1 MGGLAAFGRRLV
13 GWLGWLVC
21 ACVHEFRSSVRSF
34 VRSLALDLAFAL
46 DLTLAPDLAHKWLRH
61 RTAGCSSVKVHGSKL
76 ATASWPK
83 ASLATARYRLRKRTS
98 PCGAFALLRTSS
110 PPACG
115 ESLPRGMLSS
125 LSAHTRKYRQ
135 SGAATCLWDAHDAH
149 DAPQEKQPDDCSDE
163 QSRAPLASS
172 SCIGHLPLLSFPH

>member
-1 MGGLAAFGRRLV
+1 MVGWLVGGLGYLVRWIARSLVRALVRWFDHWCVHALISWLVGLV

-46 DLTLAPDLAHKWLRH
+46 DLTLAPDLAHMWLRH

-76 ATASWPK
+76 GTFQRWPK
-83 ASLATARYRLRKRTS
+83 ASLATARYPLRKRTS
-98 PCGAFALLRTSS
+98 PCRAFARLRTRS

-115 ESLPRGMLSS
+115 ASLPRGMLSS
-125 LSAHTRKYRQ
+125 
-135 SGAATCLWDAHDAH
+135 
-149 DAPQEKQPDDCSDE
+149 
-163 QSRAPLASS
+163 
-172 SCIGHLPLLSFPH
+172 

>member
-1 MGGLAAFGRRLV
+1 MVGWLVGWSWLFGSLDRSFVRACVGSLVRSLVRACAHQLVGLVGWVGWLGWLV

-21 ACVHEFRSSVRSF
+21 ACVHEFRSPVRSF

-46 DLTLAPDLAHKWLRH
+46 DLTLAPDLAHMWLRH

-76 ATASWPK
+76 GTFQRWPK
-83 ASLATARYRLRKRTS
+83 ASLATARYPLRKRTS
-98 PCGAFALLRTSS
+98 PCGAFARLRTSS

-125 LSAHTRKYRQ
+125 
-135 SGAATCLWDAHDAH
+135 
-149 DAPQEKQPDDCSDE
+149 
-163 QSRAPLASS
+163 
-172 SCIGHLPLLSFPH
+172 

>member
-1 MGGLAAFGRRLV
+1 MVGWLVGWSWLFGSLDRSFVRACVGSLVQSLVRACAHQLVGWLVGLV

-46 DLTLAPDLAHKWLRH
+46 DLTLAPDLAHTWLRH

-76 ATASWPK
+76 GTFQRWPK
-83 ASLATARYRLRKRTS
+83 ASLATARYPLRKRTS
-98 PCGAFALLRTSS
+98 PCGAFARLRTSS

-125 LSAHTRKYRQ
+125 
-135 SGAATCLWDAHDAH
+135 
-149 DAPQEKQPDDCSDE
+149 
-163 QSRAPLASS
+163 
-172 SCIGHLPLLSFPH
+172 

>member
-1 MGGLAAFGRRLV
+1 MVGWLVLVIWFVGSLVRSCVRWFVGSITGACMRSSVGWLVGWLGWLV

-21 ACVHEFRSSVRSF
+21 ACVHEFRSPVRSF

-46 DLTLAPDLAHKWLRH
+46 DLTLAPDLAHTWLRH

-76 ATASWPK
+76 GTFQRWPK
-83 ASLATARYRLRKRTS
+83 ASLATARYPLRKRTS

-125 LSAHTRKYRQ
+125 
-135 SGAATCLWDAHDAH
+135 
-149 DAPQEKQPDDCSDE
+149 
-163 QSRAPLASS
+163 
-172 SCIGHLPLLSFPH
+172 

>member
-1 MGGLAAFGRRLV
+1 MVGWLVGWSWLFGSLDRSFVRACVGSLVRSLVRACAHQLV

-46 DLTLAPDLAHKWLRH
+46 DLTLAPDLAHMWLRH

-76 ATASWPK
+76 GTFQRWPK
-83 ASLATARYRLRKRTS
+83 ASLATARYPLRKRTS
-98 PCGAFALLRTSS
+98 PCGAFALFRTSS

-115 ESLPRGMLSS
+115 ESLPRGML
-125 LSAHTRKYRQ
+125 
-135 SGAATCLWDAHDAH
+135 
-149 DAPQEKQPDDCSDE
+149 
-163 QSRAPLASS
+163 
-172 SCIGHLPLLSFPH
+172 